1 MVNNS
6 LHESVLKK
14 EVIKYLSPKP
24 NENFID
30 ATFDGGGHSFEILKK
45 TLPKG
50 KILGIEL
57 DKELLEKTRKRLEQ
71 FEKRLVLV
79 NDNFKN
85 LKKIVDKTCPELN
98 RRISGVLFDLG
109 FSSWHIEKSERGFS
123 FLRDELLD
131 MRYEKRGITAMDIV
145 NKWQKE
151 DIEKI
156 LRIYGEERYSRK
168 IAEKIIEERK
178 KKPILKTT
186 ELVRIIEEVKPGKA
200 KEKIHPATRTF
211 QALRIKVNSELEN
224 IKKTLPQA
232 VEILKPGGK
241 IVIISF
247 HSLEDRIVKNF
258 LKGEKKVEI
267 LTKKSIKATSEEIN
281 KNPKSRSA
289 KLRACIKK

>member
-30 ATFDGGGHSFEILKK
+30 ATFNGGGHSLEILKK
-45 TLPKG
+45 TLPRG

-57 DKELLEKTRKRLEQ
+57 DKELLEKTKKR
-71 FEKRLVLV
+71 FESFKERLILV

-85 LKKIVDKTCPELN
+85 LKKIAEEKKFKN
-98 RRISGVLFDLG
+98 ISGILFDLG

-131 MRYEKRGITAMDIV
+131 MRYKKNGIAAMDIV

-232 VEILKPGGK
+232 VEILKPGGR

-267 LTKKSIKATSEEIN
+267 LTKKPIKATSEEIN
-281 KNPKSRSA
+281 KNLKSRSA